1 MEQLLDNHFN
11 QNVRQVVP
19 TVYAIDLVQF
29 GIKHKIAEAIRLG
42 EKVLADQNERMPRDL
57 AMAVK
62 NFMLDERN
70 SKNYRLAMKTTGPFN
85 NSALYHKQKGEE
97 SSFYVVDDTYW

>member
-1 MEQLLDNHFN
+1 
-11 QNVRQVVP
+11 
-19 TVYAIDLVQF
+19 
-29 GIKHKIAEAIRLG
+29 
-42 EKVLADQNERMPRDL
+42 MPRDL
-57 AMAVK
+57 AMFVK

-97 SSFYVVDDTYW
+97 SSFYVVDDPYW